1 MEVRR
6 ILGKILA
13 ILCVLTLVVSSFS
26 TVLAATFEEVIP
38 HLLKPVPT
46 NTLGIKSENS
56 PIYGILSK
64 LIQSS
69 VFHLYKTSQLG

>member
-26 TVLAATFEEVIP
+26 TVLAATFEEVFSETLNIDGTGRAGETAKFGIS
-38 HLLKPVPT
+38 LLNK
-46 NTLGIKSENS
+46 NGW
-56 PIYGILSK
+56 G
-64 LIQSS
+64 
-69 VFHLYKTSQLG
+69 